1 MCDGRQFRRYRRG
14 TDVRGMDWLSNPD
27 CEFARTVQRSSYQ
40 MRGSIEQYIPQIWIE
55 WRRLGFQ
62 LPHTLA
68 AKGNDLRV
76 SLGDHRPCYSQPCLG
91 CYVGSPSDWARPFS
105 MPIFLV
111 MIRMSLKT
119 FR

>member
-27 CEFARTVQRSSYQ
+27 CEFARTVQRSFYQ

-68 AKGNDLRV
+68 AKGNDLGFR
-76 SLGDHRPCYSQPCLG
+76 
-91 CYVGSPSDWARPFS
+91 WATTA
-105 MPIFLV
+105 LV
-111 MIRMSLKT
+111 IRSRAWGVMWANG
-119 FR
+119 